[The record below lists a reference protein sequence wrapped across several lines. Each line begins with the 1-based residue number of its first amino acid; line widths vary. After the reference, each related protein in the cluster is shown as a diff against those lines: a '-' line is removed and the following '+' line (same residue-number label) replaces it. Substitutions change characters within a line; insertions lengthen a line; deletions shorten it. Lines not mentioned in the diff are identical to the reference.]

1 MEKRVKISAEES
13 TNVETLFLK
22 YSSYMSMLS
31 YFAEQGLN
39 NTTIYDKKWDEAVDL
54 WITLDKA
61 KRDVE
66 KKYKPAGN
74 WDSFEFDFDNQQ
86 VVFMKNV

>member
-1 MEKRVKISAEES
+1 MEKKVKISAEES
-13 TNVETLFLK
+13 TNIETLFLK

-31 YFAEQGLN
+31 YFAEQELN

-86 VVFMKNV
+86 VVFIKNG